1 MVSFL
6 DGVYIDV
13 KNRIIKGVERFKSD
27 EQGVA
32 AIVATVLL
40 ILIVVLLAAMFWN
53 SISEW
58 IGQLWD
64 KITGSAND
72 LKNTDSSQKLGS

>member
-13 KNRIIKGVERFKSD
+13 KNRIIKGVEQFKSD

-40 ILIVVLLAAMFWN
+40 ILIVVLLAAMFWG
-53 SISEW
+53 SIKEW
-58 IGQLWD
+58 MSGLWGQ
-64 KITGSAND
+64 ITGSASSIEGG
-72 LKNTDSSQKLGS
+72 DSF

>member
-6 DGVYIDV
+6 DGVYISA
-13 KNRIIKGVERFKSD
+13 KNRMIKGVERFKS
-27 EQGVA
+27 EELGVSS
-32 AIVATVLL
+32 IVATVLL

-58 IGQLWD
+58 IGQLWN
-64 KITGSAND
+64 KITGGAND
-72 LKNTDSSQKLGS
+72 LQNTDPSKKLGG

>member
-40 ILIVVLLAAMFWN
+40 ILIVVLLASMFWSTIKDWMTTLWKKVTGAENIPSTAPGTFGGN
-53 SISEW
+53 S
-58 IGQLWD
+58 
-64 KITGSAND
+64 
-72 LKNTDSSQKLGS
+72 